1 MSEHEPD
8 DVFCSGVQRLDFDS
22 KQMQN
27 IRLDIEVAPDNV
39 VSTTETQLDR
49 LTLVKPDANGKIK
62 YRVKGYYTEN

>member
-1 MSEHEPD
+1 
-8 DVFCSGVQRLDFDS
+8 
-22 KQMQN
+22 MQN

-49 LTLVKPDANGKIK
+49 LSLVKPDANGKIK

>member
-1 MSEHEPD
+1 MFSAQ
-8 DVFCSGVQRLDFDS
+8 VSSGLILIPNRW
-22 KQMQN
+22 
-27 IRLDIEVAPDNV
+27 LDIEVAPDNV